1 MIVAPEIEAW
11 LLAQQRKADP
21 IEAAMRTAGEDRGFP
36 IVGPL
41 VGGLLDVLTRTS
53 GAVRV
58 FEMGSGFGYSTWWF
72 ARAVGPSGSVVH
84 TDGDQA
90 LSDEA
95 RDWLTRAGMADRCG
109 FVVGDAL
116 AALRDDDSVYDIVFI
131 DVDKEQY
138 PAAWK
143 IARSKVGRGGLIITD
158 NTLWS
163 GRVAKRSERDPATAG
178 VRAYVKAALHD
189 AQFATTIIPLRDGV
203 AVSVRL

>member
-1 MIVAPEIEAW
+1 MRKEGEA
-11 LLAQQRKADP
+11 
-21 IEAAMRTAGEDRGFP
+21 RGFP

-41 VGGLLDVLTRTS
+41 VGGLLEVLTRTS
-53 GAVRV
+53 GATRV

-72 ARAVGPSGSVVH
+72 ARAVGPAGAVVH
-84 TDGDQA
+84 TDGDPA

-95 RDWLTRAGMADRCG
+95 QAWLTRAGLHDRCG

-116 AALRDDDSVYDIVFI
+116 AVLRDDESTYDIIFI

-138 PAAWK
+138 PDAWR
-143 IARSKVGRGGLIITD
+143 IARTKVRRGGLIITD

-163 GRVAKRSERDPATAG
+163 GRVAQPSARDAATAG
-178 VRAYVKAALHD
+178 VRSYVREACRD
-189 AQFATTIIPLRDGV
+189 AEFATTIVPLRDGV